1 MCRSIRIAIL
11 LLAIMALYVPP
22 ASAQLF
28 VVDEELYVKDVQA
41 AKYKLGTSGSKAGG
55 VRGWVKLEGKTKIYR
70 RDGRSVTQAQ
80 FWRSVRRGMKIRVH
94 GGGDWDTNVVAKK
107 IWF

>member
-1 MCRSIRIAIL
+1 MRHTLRFAIL
-11 LLAIMALYVPP
+11 LLALLALYVPP

-28 VVDEELYVKDVQA
+28 VVDEELYVKDVRA
-41 AKYKLGTSGSKAGG
+41 RDNKLGTSGSKAGG

-70 RDGRSVTQAQ
+70 RNGTAVTQAQ
-80 FWRSVRRGMKIRVH
+80 FWRAVRRGMKIRVH

-107 IWF
+107 IWY